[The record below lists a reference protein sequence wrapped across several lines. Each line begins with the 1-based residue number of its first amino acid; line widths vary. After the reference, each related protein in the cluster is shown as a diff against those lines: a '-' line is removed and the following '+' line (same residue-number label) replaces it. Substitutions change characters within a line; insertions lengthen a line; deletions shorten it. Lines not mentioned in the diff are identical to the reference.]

1 VSVEYV
7 VKLLQPKNSSVFR
20 ASEKY
25 TFTPMGSGV
34 NFKTT
39 ASKKEYSS
47 ENVAN
52 ILSAMQKK
60 SELGYVLFLG
70 KHNKDA
76 LSRKKA
82 IMLLTQHAS
91 KQMHDKI
98 IRTSGRRYVLCM
110 KALSAIVIGII
121 CRTAD
126 DAMARCRCKGRGSIL
141 VNNETKTCP
150 SCKGTG
156 VKTLPSANVFRVIKT
171 LLPDISQSS
180 WSRHW
185 KPFYEY
191 LVSYCEQELFAVEGV
206 GNTHM

>member
-1 VSVEYV
+1 MNVEYV
-7 VKLLQPKNSSVFR
+7 VRLLQPKNSSMFNK
-20 ASEKY
+20 SE
-25 TFTPMGSGV
+25 TLTLTPQSGGV
-34 NFKTT
+34 KCKGGV
-39 ASKKEYSS
+39 SKKEYSS
-47 ENVAN
+47 EKVVD

-60 SELGYVLFLG
+60 SELGYALFLG
-70 KHNKDA
+70 KHNKDT
-76 LSRKKA
+76 SSKKKA
-82 IMLLTQHAS
+82 IMLLTQHAV
-91 KQMHDKI
+91 KKVYDKI
-98 IRTSGRRYVLCM
+98 SRTSGGRYALCM
-110 KALSAIVIGII
+110 KALSTIVIGII

-156 VKTLPSANVFRVIKT
+156 IKKFPSANAFRVIKI

-191 LVSYCEQELFAVEGV
+191 LVSYCEQELLAVESII
-206 GNTHM
+206 